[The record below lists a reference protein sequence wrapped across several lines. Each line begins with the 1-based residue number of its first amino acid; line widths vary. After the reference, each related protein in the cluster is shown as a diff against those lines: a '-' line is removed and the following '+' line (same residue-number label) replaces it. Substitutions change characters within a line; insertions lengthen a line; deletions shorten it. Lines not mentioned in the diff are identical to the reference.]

1 MYVFWK
7 VFKKVYKTISESISC
22 NVADFFTRRSLK
34 GKLCSQRA
42 LQGHSKVTPRALGN
56 SSTRRALGHSRY
68 LGTQD
73 NWALGH
79 SSTWGTRA
87 LKTLGH
93 LGTRALEGHS
103 KSTWTLRHLNTQGT
117 RGTLFSRLL
126 QMSKIS
132 HLVLYWKCFHVFDYI
147 TTIAKFFKE
156 MSFLSITFWN
166 LLYKRKFFL
175 PSVNI
180 SKI

>member
-1 MYVFWK
+1 MYSEKF
-7 VFKKVYKTISESISC
+7 FKKSIKLLTSPFLVMLQTFLLKEHSKENC
-22 NVADFFTRRSLK
+22 ALK
-34 GKLCSQRA
+34 G
-42 LQGHSKVTPRALGN
+42 H
-56 SSTRRALGHSRY
+56 STRELEHTKGIWALKVLGHSRQ
-68 LGTQD
+68 LGT
-73 NWALGH
+73 WALEHLRH
-79 SSTWGTRA
+79 SR
-87 LKTLGH
+87 H
-93 LGTRALEGHS
+93 LGTWVLEGHS
-103 KSTWTLRHLNTQGT
+103 KSTWALRHLNTQGT